1 MRAIWWKQFNTMMY
15 SVFLIQLLTWC
26 QNIELIWI
34 IWNVTNPVHC
44 NCSFWVTSNMGKVF
58 AWWNIHLT
66 LPRYQFYLARPWVGS
81 KARERQPLA
90 PGQIGEHGPLFLAI
104 NEGIADHID
113 QLLYESFRTSFW
125 DKPKAMINDRHVLP
139 RFSSASEH
147 SRPRVFCSPLS
158 LALLGRLIS

>member
-1 MRAIWWKQFNTMMY
+1 M
-15 SVFLIQLLTWC
+15 
-26 QNIELIWI
+26 
-34 IWNVTNPVHC
+34 
-44 NCSFWVTSNMGKVF
+44 
-58 AWWNIHLT
+58 
-66 LPRYQFYLARPWVGS
+66 PRYQFYLARPWVGS

-139 RFSSASEH
+139 GVLL
-147 SRPRVFCSPLS
+147 PPLAG
-158 LALLGRLIS
+158 LARQVTQLIVLNHNKIS